1 MLRVQL
7 DMAEYADRMPM
18 TAEKR
23 HVTVASR
30 QRVHAVQTE
39 GGGVNQA

>member
-18 TAEKR
+18 TAEKKTR
-23 HVTVASR
+23 HSGIAAKGPR
-30 QRVHAVQTE
+30 GAD
-39 GGGVNQA
+39 